1 MKLRTYIHALILVSI
16 GITIPLVCKQDTQ
29 ASSDHDLASHPL
41 LAQKFDS
48 SSTNQTT
55 GKKKSKGKNSR
66 SVRAEKKIKFKFNNE
81 QLVDIINYVA
91 SEKDYNIILPMGAN
105 AITETVTLTI
115 NELLDLDEAWDI
127 LLSILD
133 LADYSL
139 VDQEPTYTI
148 IKNSKAISREAVPIF
163 IGIKPEEL
171 PDSDERIRYLYY
183 FANIKVSDAADGILM
198 TILRELLPDTAL
210 YKVDPKTN
218 GLLVSDKANNV
229 RSVMHVLTSLDQT
242 TYRETFDV
250 VKLRYTSADIIAK
263 LFSES
268 ILAPEKDKAN
278 KYRTDIHRLNE
289 ATYFSRNVKLIADRR
304 TNSLVIVGR
313 EQAVNQVKDFIYKYL
328 DVELDSGQSILHVYE
343 LQYLNAQQL
352 EPVIKNI
359 VQATLPGGT
368 GQSTGTQ
375 TQVGPERYF
384 EGVLIKADTPVDASQ
399 AYYGGNKLVVAA
411 KNDDWKI
418 IKQLIEELDKPQRTV
433 ILEVLVADL
442 TIDDVK
448 QLGNT
453 LRNAIGLPITNAQA
467 GQQGTARSSAQ
478 SAQVT
483 PQIILDAATP
493 PVAIDSTVASDLLS
507 ISIPNPSGSGNVSYA
522 DLAPAGSTLIS
533 FNVPSTGETWSIA
546 QLLQT
551 FGHTKILSHPHVIA
565 TNNQQAFISIGQTR
579 LLADEATSGTAATS
593 VKFTPQSANLTVKLT
608 PRISSSETL
617 NLQLNVEATEWVA
630 GPNATTASQ
639 NLRVT
644 RVVDTNANIKNGSI
658 LALGGLIVTTTTA
671 QMQDTPVLSRIPL
684 IGWLFKSR
692 RDEIVKTNLTVF
704 ISPTII
710 EPRLRGGASTY
721 TKDYIATARQYADEG
736 LLFDSLRDPITR
748 FFFGTNNDAHTMVE
762 EFLQKDELKSDILT
776 ANPLYLVEGNKKDS
790 RPHPGAH
797 ERTILSSSGRTGT
810 KTLIANNIK
819 ADEVRRS
826 PIKTSEIFDEAKT
839 DAIKKLLENEE
850 NPLQVKQQR
859 TC

>member
-1 MKLRTYIHALILVSI
+1 MKLRTYIHALVLVSI
-16 GITIPLVCKQDTQ
+16 STALCAQEN
-29 ASSDHDLASHPL
+29 HDLASHPL
-41 LAQKFDS
+41 LAQKLNTVPDE
-48 SSTNQTT
+48 TT
-55 GKKKSKGKNSR
+55 GKKKKQRKKNHTKS
-66 SVRAEKKIKFKFNNE
+66 IKFKFNNE
-81 QLVDIINYVA
+81 DLVDIINYLA
-91 SEKDYNIILPMGAN
+91 AEKGVNIILPSGAN
-105 AITETVTLTI
+105 AIDAKVTLTI

-148 IKNSKAISREAVPIF
+148 VKNSQAISREAVPIF

-171 PDSDERIRYLYY
+171 PDNDERIRYLYY

-198 TILRELLPDTAL
+198 TVLRELLPTTAL
-210 YKVDPKTN
+210 YKIDPKTN

-250 VKLRYTSADIIAK
+250 IKLRYTSADIISK
-263 LFSES
+263 LFTES

-278 KYRTDIHRLNE
+278 KYRTDVHRLNE

-304 TNSLVIVGR
+304 TNALIVVGR

-328 DVELDSGQSILHVYE
+328 DVELGSGQSILHIYE

-352 EPVIKNI
+352 EPVLKNI

-384 EGVLIKADTPVDASQ
+384 EGVLIKADTPVDTTQ

-433 ILEVLVADL
+433 ILEVLIADL

-453 LRNAIGLPITNAQA
+453 LRNAIGLPITNAA
-467 GQQGTARSSAQ
+467 PGQQGTARSSAQ

-483 PQIILDAATP
+483 SQVILDAAAP
-493 PVAIDSTVASDLLS
+493 PAPIDSTVASDLLS
-507 ISIPNPSGSGNVSYA
+507 VSLPNPDGSGDVSYA
-522 DLAPAGSTLIS
+522 SLAPAGSTLIS
-533 FNVPSTGETWSIA
+533 FNVPSTGQTWSIA

-593 VKFTPQSANLTVKLT
+593 IKFTPQAANLTVKLT
-608 PRISSSETL
+608 PRISSADTL
-617 NLQLNVEATEWVA
+617 NLQISVEATEFIA
-630 GPNATTASQ
+630 GPNAITAQQ
-639 NLRVT
+639 NCRVT
-644 RVVDTNANIKNGSI
+644 RVVDTNANIKNSSI
-658 LALGGLIVTTTTA
+658 LALGGLIVDNVTN
-671 QMQDTPVLSRIPL
+671 QMRDIPVLSRIPL

-692 RDEIVKTNLTVF
+692 TMETAKTNLTVF
-704 ISPTII
+704 ISPTIV
-710 EPRLRGGASTY
+710 EPRLRGGASDY
-721 TKDYIATARQYADEG
+721 TKDYINTARQYANEG

-748 FFFGTNNDAHTMVE
+748 FFFGTQNDAHDMVE
-762 EFLQKDELKSDILT
+762 EFLQKDELKSDLVT
-776 ANPLYLVEGNKKDS
+776 ANPLYLVESKSSNTKKPS
-790 RPHPGAH
+790 TAVAH
-797 ERTILSSSGRTGT
+797 
-810 KTLIANNIK
+810 
-819 ADEVRRS
+819 
-826 PIKTSEIFDEAKT
+826 KT
-839 DAIKKLLENEE
+839 DPTSAEDAMKKLLENEE